1 MILSD
6 RLWGA
11 GVGISLPALPLEV
24 KGSLG
29 RLGLAKEESKG
40 GDATCRQLVL
50 SLVAPAVCG

>member
-40 GDATCRQLVL
+40 GDAILQPEICALAG
-50 SLVAPAVCG
+50 S